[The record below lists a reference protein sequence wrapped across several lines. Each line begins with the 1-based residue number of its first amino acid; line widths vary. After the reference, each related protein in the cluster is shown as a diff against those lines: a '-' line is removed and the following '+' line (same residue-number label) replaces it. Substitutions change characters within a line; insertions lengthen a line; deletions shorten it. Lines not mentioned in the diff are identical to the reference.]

1 MAEGRVV
8 KKKLRHTR
16 LKFDQIAVL
25 EQEYLEDPNWKLDR
39 CQSLADRLGV

>member
-1 MAEGRVV
+1 MAEGRVA

-25 EQEYLEDPNWKLDR
+25 EQEYLNENNWNLAR